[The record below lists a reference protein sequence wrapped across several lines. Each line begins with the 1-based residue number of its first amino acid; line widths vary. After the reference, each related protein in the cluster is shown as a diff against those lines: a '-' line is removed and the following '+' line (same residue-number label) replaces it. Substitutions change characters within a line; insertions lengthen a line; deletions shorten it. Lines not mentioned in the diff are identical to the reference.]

1 MRVAMGWI
9 AVSTVALAGCGEDQV
24 DRNGDDARTASG
36 EVRGGTISDA
46 MLPLDTVQSQ
56 SPPLR
61 SETPDARDNGDDD
74 GAEPAAEADEAEPSA
89 EVGAPTEVQPE
100 ANQS

>member
-1 MRVAMGWI
+1 MKRAFVAVLTGCFVLS
-9 AVSTVALAGCGEDQV
+9 ACGEEAVERSD
-24 DRNGDDARTASG
+24 DDARTAVG

-61 SETPDARDNGDDD
+61 EVAAPPAESANDDADDAPQAPETENVEAP
-74 GAEPAAEADEAEPSA
+74 EPE
-89 EVGAPTEVQPE
+89 EVTPE
-100 ANQS
+100 G